1 MIMGPNLSMNQESTK
16 ALGQMDRTTST
27 GGEGG
32 QVGMHLFYHHLSS
45 PYGSI
50 SLGGVGEWNIVE
62 HICICMY
69 NVYSIYIYTHISID
83 SLNRLHVRVPC
94 RGSFGGD
101 VSSRSTSKG
110 PNSGFAASADPCKR
124 ATRTPSSDFLRLLL
138 VVDSDFGGWKSFW
151 ESA

>member
-50 SLGGVGEWNIVE
+50 SLGGVWGVE
-62 HICICMY
+62 HSGTYMY
-69 NVYSIYIYTHISID
+69 MYV
-83 SLNRLHVRVPC
+83 
-94 RGSFGGD
+94 
-101 VSSRSTSKG
+101 
-110 PNSGFAASADPCKR
+110 
-124 ATRTPSSDFLRLLL
+124 
-138 VVDSDFGGWKSFW
+138 
-151 ESA
+151 

>member
-1 MIMGPNLSMNQESTK
+1 MVPFHWVG
-16 ALGQMDRTTST
+16 LGSGTYM
-27 GGEGG
+27 
-32 QVGMHLFYHHLSS
+32 
-45 PYGSI
+45 
-50 SLGGVGEWNIVE
+50 
-62 HICICMY
+62 
-69 NVYSIYIYTHISID
+69 YIYVCIT
-83 SLNRLHVRVPC
+83 VRVPC